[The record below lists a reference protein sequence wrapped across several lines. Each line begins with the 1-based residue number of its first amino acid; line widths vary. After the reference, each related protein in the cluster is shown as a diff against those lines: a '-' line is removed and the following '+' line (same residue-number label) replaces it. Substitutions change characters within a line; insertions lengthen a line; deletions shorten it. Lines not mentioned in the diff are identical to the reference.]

1 MLNRQI
7 LSVKH
12 PWKWSSVVFGTK
24 QSETLFLK
32 KKKANVAENLEGVK
46 QGVEIGSETV
56 FLCCWQWGDGADEKV
71 LWRSLAGVFW
81 ASGRSLHL

>member
-1 MLNRQI
+1 M
-7 LSVKH
+7 
-12 PWKWSSVVFGTK
+12 FGTK
-24 QSETLFLK
+24 QSETLFKQKKK

-46 QGVEIGSETV
+46 QRVEIGSETV